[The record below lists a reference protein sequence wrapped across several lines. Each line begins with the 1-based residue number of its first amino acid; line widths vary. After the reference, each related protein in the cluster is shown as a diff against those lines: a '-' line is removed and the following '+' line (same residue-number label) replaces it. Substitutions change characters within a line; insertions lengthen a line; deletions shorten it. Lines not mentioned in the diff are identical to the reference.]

1 MTAPIASPDGRVG
14 PVDVLATVFAGLLRR
29 CRVAV
34 SPAETIEIRRVLLM
48 LGAHDLDALRAG
60 LRAVSAKYGH
70 ERAGFERAF
79 AVFFEGRTSEGAAD
93 GDQARPDADIPDG
106 RLPENLDLLDEGEDD
121 PLSRFTDYNPRAA
134 EVGDLIDADEAE
146 KGFNPHS
153 DDDDLSL
160 STSDS
165 DLSVRDG
172 DAGRRG
178 VTYTVELERA
188 GSAVAG
194 ELTSGA
200 AAASS
205 GSLDWDD
212 PAAVLAWLEAVDA
225 RSVYLDGAPG
235 DREHLTES
243 QLGSLVAAI
252 DAFVDALAARA
263 VQAPDDVDGEP
274 GDAGESARDERTTLR
289 RACHDLLRRMRGAPR
304 RVPVEHG
311 RGRLDV
317 RRTVHAGLRTD
328 GVPFRLITRTPRP
341 DRLRIVIAVDVSLS
355 VRSVTAF
362 VLRLAQALHADAHT
376 CHVVAFVDTPI
387 EVTDVLLRSSGDH
400 ALASVLSAPGLD
412 LDATSDYGRVLGEL
426 AEGRGRA
433 GAVLDART
441 TLLVVGDGRC
451 NGLPP
456 GVEHLEALRRRVH
469 RIGWITPEPRRYW
482 HQASC
487 AMPSY
492 EEVVDGVVV
501 ARDGE
506 EFAERAGALGHALA

>member
-1 MTAPIASPDGRVG
+1 MTTTSPA
-14 PVDVLATVFAGLLRR
+14 PVDVLAAVFAALLRR

-34 SPAETIEIRRVLLM
+34 SPAETIEVRRVLVL
-48 LGAHDLDALRAG
+48 LGAGDLAALRAG
-60 LRAVSAKYGH
+60 LRAVSCKYDH

-79 AVFFEGRTSEGAAD
+79 ALFFGLRDEGADDVD
-93 GDQARPDADIPDG
+93 GARPDADVPDG
-106 RLPENLDLLDEGEDD
+106 RLPENLELLDEGADD

-146 KGFNPHS
+146 KGFNPHK

-160 STSDS
+160 STSES

-225 RSVYLDGAPG
+225 RSIYLDGTPG
-235 DREHLTES
+235 EREHLTEA
-243 QLGSLVAAI
+243 QLGSLVEALG
-252 DAFVDALAARA
+252 AFVDALAERTTAA
-263 VQAPDDVDGEP
+263 LGDPDDEGGSGDGT
-274 GDAGESARDERTTLR
+274 ESAVAERTTLR
-289 RACHDLLRRMRGAPR
+289 RACHDLLHRMRGAPR
-304 RVPVEHG
+304 TRPAEHG

-317 RRTVHAGLRTD
+317 RRTVHEGLRTD
-328 GVPFRLITRTPRP
+328 GIPFHLITRTPHP
-341 DRLRIVIAVDVSLS
+341 DRLRVVIAVDVSLS

-362 VLRLAQALHADAHT
+362 VLRLAQTLHAGAHR
-376 CHVVAFVDTPI
+376 CRVLAFVDTPI
-387 EVTDVLLRSSGDH
+387 DVTDVLLRSAGDH

-426 AEGRGRA
+426 AAGRGPA
-433 GAVLDART
+433 GAALDARS
-441 TLLVVGDGRC
+441 TLLVVGDARC

-456 GVEHLEALRRRVH
+456 GVDHLETLRRRVH

-482 HQASC
+482 TQASC
-487 AMPSY
+487 AMPAYS
-492 EEVVDGVVV
+492 EVVDHVVV
-501 ARDGE
+501 ARDGQ
-506 EFAERAGALGHALA
+506 EFAERAAELGHALA